1 MKEIKLTDLGK
12 DGLNNGDREAI
23 GTLLMLK
30 NDYQDESYQQICL
43 QLKREKE
50 ITTFEEIKGTLEAIK
65 DGGYKNNNENN
76 NNEYCIECNGC
87 GQLTNVNKVF
97 THLATECNLK
107 KQKDEAENYI
117 EDNRGKKNKKDDND
131 DEMEISEENLL
142 KKNDNSNKSKSVNA
156 GKKVVKKTRFK
167 K

>member
-1 MKEIKLTDLGK
+1 M
-12 DGLNNGDREAI
+12 
-23 GTLLMLK
+23 
-30 NDYQDESYQQICL
+30 
-43 QLKREKE
+43 
-50 ITTFEEIKGTLEAIK
+50 
-65 DGGYKNNNENN
+65 
-76 NNEYCIECNGC
+76 
-87 GQLTNVNKVF
+87 
-97 THLATECNLK
+97 ATECNLK

-131 DEMEISEENLL
+131 DEMEISEEKLL